1 MINEAEAEWQIP
13 CNLQEVLMSAGYHHF
28 IIEQGATFGQTLT
41 LKDSAG
47 SAINLTGFTGAM
59 SLKRNPSA
67 TDTVLSLTTSN
78 GRMTIDGSAG
88 TVALLI
94 SATDTAALEAD
105 DGVFDLEITS
115 GAAVVTRLIEGTYSI
130 RRNITT

>member
-1 MINEAEAEWQIP
+1 MR
-13 CNLQEVLMSAGYHHF
+13 AGYHHF

-67 TDTVLSLTTSN
+67 TDTILSLTTSN
-78 GRMTIDGSAG
+78 GRMTINGSAG

-94 SATDTAALEAD
+94 SATDTATLEAD
-105 DGVFDLEITS
+105 DGVFDIEITS

>member
-1 MINEAEAEWQIP
+1 
-13 CNLQEVLMSAGYHHF
+13 MSAGYHHF

-47 SAINLTGFTGAM
+47 STINLTGFTGRM
-59 SLKRNPSA
+59 TLRESPTA
-67 TDTVLSLTTSN
+67 TDTVISLTTSN
-78 GRMTIDGSAG
+78 SRMTINGSAG

-94 SATDTAALEAD
+94 SATDTANLTAD
-105 DGVFDLEITS
+105 DGVFDLEIES
-115 GAAVVTRLIEGTYSI
+115 GAGVVTRLIEGTYSI